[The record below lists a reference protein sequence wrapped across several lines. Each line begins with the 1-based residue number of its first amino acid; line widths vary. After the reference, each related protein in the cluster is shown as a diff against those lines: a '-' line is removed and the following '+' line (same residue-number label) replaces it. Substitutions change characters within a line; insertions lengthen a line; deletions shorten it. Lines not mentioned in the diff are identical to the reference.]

1 MTGATDGDG
10 PEDDGARRLS
20 VLMRCPPEA
29 DHAAVVRSGR
39 VCSAVVAVLAAVA
52 APVVF
57 MGKEGIFNVF
67 QNLNGVYFIPLLAV
81 ILVGMFNRTV
91 GGKAALITL
100 GVGLVVMLWGTF
112 WGGDVVGAVFGSGF
126 HFMGAVFACLVILL
140 LVLGK
145 AMPRETPYVQEDAGL
160 VDLTPWKY
168 AKPVGIGLIVTVLL
182 IYFLLRNG

>member
-1 MTGATDGDG
+1 MAGN
-10 PEDDGARRLS
+10 RLIFS
-20 VLMRCPPEA
+20 LFIMSMGSILSCFLI
-29 DHAAVVRSGR
+29 
-39 VCSAVVAVLAAVA
+39 SAS
-52 APVVF
+52 
-57 MGKEGIFNVF
+57 I
-67 QNLNGVYFIPLLAV
+67 
-81 ILVGMFNRTV
+81 
-91 GGKAALITL
+91 
-100 GVGLVVMLWGTF
+100 
-112 WGGDVVGAVFGSGF
+112 FGSGF